1 MLFSFC
7 YIFLIEEPGV
17 AQIVR
22 INSSGHVGTSTGG
35 NSDRVRWRWVG
46 AESGS
51 HTYRAHFT
59 GFCSASC
66 SSCWCGCSCDFAH
79 RLQSFAPD
87 RHLLLVV
94 VVVALLL
101 VHEQLVAVA
110 GKVRRALGDLRVGRG
125 RRRRCLGLEFGRFRC
140 GCFLGFLLV
149 FFCVGYV
156 GITRVNQR

>member
-1 MLFSFC
+1 MT
-7 YIFLIEEPGV
+7 YYV
-17 AQIVR
+17 VR
-22 INSSGHVGTSTGG
+22 IVPNFRGVFRDKQLGGLPGKGFQNSRGEVGKGG
-35 NSDRVRWRWVG
+35 GVVVQKAG
-46 AESGS
+46 P

-101 VHEQLVAVA
+101 AHEQLVTVA
-110 GKVRRALGDLRVGRG
+110 GKVRRALGDLRVGCG
-125 RRRRCLGLEFGRFRC
+125 RRRRCVGLEFGLFRC
-140 GCFLGFLLV
+140 GRFFRFLRGATS
-149 FFCVGYV
+149 G
-156 GITRVNQR
+156 G